1 MESPNRY
8 AKQYPVQHLGGVGRG
23 TSHQRLR
30 LVVTMN
36 FFFFFLFK
44 GMKYNLERSWIYVLY
59 YAGVVVG
66 LANDRVQVK
75 GILVIVLGLS

>member
-1 MESPNRY
+1 
-8 AKQYPVQHLGGVGRG
+8 
-23 TSHQRLR
+23 
-30 LVVTMN
+30 
-36 FFFFFLFK
+36 
-44 GMKYNLERSWIYVLY
+44 MKYNLERSWIYVLY